1 LSSIPFL
8 LVLDWVVRIGLATL
22 ILLRTRRE
30 PSVGLA
36 WLAVTL
42 SLPIV
47 GAVAYLLFGEI
58 RLGRRR
64 LARHREI
71 VARVESPEVRV
82 PHSPEARATALSGAE
97 FQIAQLAESVGSNI
111 PVAGNR
117 LELFGN
123 TAVVLERLCADID
136 AAKEHCH
143 LLFYIW
149 LDDESGRRVA
159 EALARAA
166 ARGVACRVL
175 VDAVGSRR
183 FLASETKEMMVR
195 AGVKVAA
202 AMPAGLLRVLLVRLD
217 LRNHRKIAVID
228 GQIGW
233 TGSQNIANASF
244 APKARYAPW
253 IDCMVRIVGPVV
265 HDLQTLFVE
274 DWYLDSDEA
283 IDAVLR
289 RIAPVQEHGCVAHFL
304 GTGPGSSRAAAR
316 LLVQAMVQV
325 AREEIILTTPYFV
338 PDDATLTSLC
348 TSARRGVQVKL
359 IVPRRNDSRLVA
371 LASRGYYETMLE
383 AGIEI
388 LEFNGGLLHAK
399 TVTVDHR
406 LALITSANLDRR
418 SFELN
423 FEAGLV
429 VYDDDFAS
437 VLRFLQVGYMEQSTH
452 VDRARWLKRP
462 VRSRLAQNAA
472 QLLSPLL

>member
-1 LSSIPFL
+1 MI
-8 LVLDWVVRIGLATL
+8 RIGLATL
-22 ILLRTRRE
+22 VLFRSRRE

-42 SLPIV
+42 SLPVV

-64 LARHREI
+64 IARHNEI

-82 PHSPEARATALSGAE
+82 PHAPEARASALLGVDM
-97 FQIAQLAESVGSNI
+97 QIAQLAESVGGNI
-111 PVAGNR
+111 PLAGNK
-117 LELFGN
+117 LELFGD
-123 TAVVLERLCADID
+123 TDVVIERLCADID
-136 AAKEHCH
+136 AAKEHVH

-149 LDDESGRRVA
+149 LDDDSGRRVA
-159 EALARAA
+159 EALVRAA
-166 ARGVACRVL
+166 TRGVACRVL
-175 VDAVGSRR
+175 LDAVGSKS
-183 FLASETKEMMVR
+183 FLASPTRRMMAG
-195 AGVKVAA
+195 AGVHVAEA
-202 AMPAGLLRVLLVRLD
+202 LPAGLLRMLLVRVD
-217 LRNHRKIAVID
+217 LRNHRKIGVID
-228 GQIGW
+228 GRIGW

-253 IDCMVRIVGPVV
+253 VDCMVRIEGPVV

-274 DWYLDSDEA
+274 DWYLDSNEA
-283 IDAVLR
+283 VDAVLR
-289 RIAPVQEHGCVAHFL
+289 RIAPVQVHGSVAQYL

-316 LLVQAMVQV
+316 LLVQAMLQV

-348 TSARRGVQVKL
+348 TSARRGVHVKL

-371 LASRGYYETMLE
+371 LASRGFYEPMLE
-383 AGIEI
+383 AGVEI

-399 TVTVDHR
+399 TVTVDRR

-437 VLRFLQVGYMEQSTH
+437 VLRFLQVGYMEQSTR
-452 VDRARWLKRP
+452 VGLARWRKRP
-462 VRSRLAQNAA
+462 WTARLAQNAA
-472 QLLSPLL
+472 QLVSPLL